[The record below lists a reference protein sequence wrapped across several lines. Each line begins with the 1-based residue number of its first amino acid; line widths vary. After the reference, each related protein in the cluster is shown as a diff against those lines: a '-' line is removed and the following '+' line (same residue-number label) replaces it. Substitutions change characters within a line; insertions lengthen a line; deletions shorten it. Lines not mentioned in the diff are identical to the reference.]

1 MTSQPSPFPS
11 KARTITQALTATFKL
26 IWREAD
32 TFTRRQLAYSFVLL
46 LTASLLSAL
55 YPVIYKLTID
65 AFSGH
70 ADPTTLIAPGML
82 VAGLVLCN
90 YTLGLTMG
98 LRQLVHGL
106 GVQRLN
112 RRISNELFS
121 HIVRLPL
128 QFHLDRKT
136 GAIGETISQGLNGC
150 QIILQHAVFTFLP
163 VIIEFIAIIAVLIH
177 FKHSA
182 YLGILGV
189 AAVLYGYTFARAA
202 RQISEPSRNVSDA
215 HVEAYATLTDSL
227 LNCETVKYFHAEP
240 SVCSRYDARLA
251 DQEKAWKRVLRL
263 KTGQSAALNSIFAAS
278 MATSLGYAGY
288 EILHGTMTIGDFVLI
303 NTYVSRLIQPL
314 ESMGLA
320 ARDVSQ
326 ALAYLEKMLDI
337 FREKPEADPPAL
349 GSDMPRRVGSIAFE
363 NVTFSYKPE
372 RTTLTNVSFN
382 VPAGRTLGIVGSSGS
397 GKTSIIRLL
406 FKLYEPDSGQ
416 IIVDGIP
423 TTRMPLVDL
432 RSSIAVVPQDTV
444 LFNDTIANNIA
455 FGKLGAT
462 QAEIEEAARLA
473 HLDKFISN
481 LPEGYRTPVGERGL
495 KLSGGEKQRVAIAR
509 AALKRPLIYVFD
521 EATSSLD
528 SRTEREILQNLIA
541 VAKTSTTVVIAHRLS
556 TVAHADEIVVLDRGV
571 IVERGTHDELVTAG
585 GAYAALWQA
594 QNAERWSAPIVAEA
608 GSAA

>member
-1 MTSQPSPFPS
+1 MTES
-11 KARTITQALTATFKL
+11 KPRTITQALTATFTL
-26 IWREAD
+26 IWKEAD
-32 TFTRRQLAYSFVLL
+32 GFARRQLAFSFVLL

-65 AFSGH
+65 TFSGH
-70 ADPTTLIAPGML
+70 ANPSMLIAPGLL
-82 VAGLVLCN
+82 VAALVLCN
-90 YTLGLTMG
+90 YALSLSMG
-98 LRQLVHGL
+98 VRQLVHGR

-112 RRISNELFS
+112 RRISNQLFS

-128 QFHLDRKT
+128 RFHLDRKT

-163 VIIEFIAIIAVLIH
+163 VTIEFIAIIVVLVH
-177 FKHSA
+177 FRHSA

-202 RQISEPSRNVSDA
+202 QQIAGPSRKVSDA
-215 HVEAYATLTDSL
+215 NVEAQATLTDSL
-227 LNCETVKYFHAEP
+227 MNYETVKYFHAEP
-240 SVCSRYDARLA
+240 SICSRYDDKLA
-251 DQEKAWKRVLRL
+251 DKETAWRRVLRL
-263 KTGQSAALNSIFAAS
+263 KTLQSAALSSIFAAS

-288 EILHGTMTIGDFVLI
+288 EVLHGTMTIGDFVLI

-326 ALAYLEKMLDI
+326 ALAYLERMLDM
-337 FREKPEADPPAL
+337 FREQPETDPPAL
-349 GSDMPRRVGSIAFE
+349 STEKPRRAGSVAFE
-363 NVTFSYKPE
+363 NVTFSYKQD
-372 RTTLTNVSFN
+372 RATLTDVSFN

-406 FKLYEPDSGQ
+406 FRLYEIDSGR
-416 IIVDGIP
+416 ILLDGVP

-462 QAEIEEAARLA
+462 QAEIEEAAKLA
-473 HLDKFISN
+473 HLDKLISN
-481 LPEGYRTPVGERGL
+481 LPDGYNTRVGERGL

-528 SRTEREILQNLIA
+528 SRTEREILQNLID
-541 VAKTSTTVVIAHRLS
+541 VAKTSTTLVIAHRLS

-571 IVERGTHDELVTAG
+571 IIERGTHDDLVARE
-585 GAYAALWQA
+585 GAYAALWRA
-594 QNAERWSAPIVAEA
+594 QNTERKPVVAVAA